1 MEDWLTSVGA
11 SAVDKAQ
18 QTLTIPSLLSVSVVI
33 PTCGHSVLVDGSAQ
47 YLVIELL
54 KSFGSETSELH
65 EIIVVADAHTPEEVT
80 SALSLMSKVVIES
93 FGEPFNFSKKCNV
106 GARRASG
113 EIILFLN
120 DDMLAHSAG
129 WVSQIQQQF
138 ADPSVGGVGG
148 LLLTPEGLVQ
158 CAGHANAP
166 RPHMYGV
173 GKDPKDSAFRSQ
185 LMTTR
190 ESSGLSG
197 ACFAVRRTDYV
208 EVGGMCEE
216 LPSSYNDVDLGF
228 KIKETGK
235 KLMYVPSIQFVHYE
249 SMSRN
254 PTVGKEET
262 ELVWRRWGRY
272 FDHDP
277 LSLTLP

>member
-1 MEDWLTSVGA
+1 MLIDGA
-11 SAVDKAQ
+11 V
-18 QTLTIPSLLSVSVVI
+18 
-33 PTCGHSVLVDGSAQ
+33 Q
-47 YLVIELL
+47 YLVLELL
-54 KSFGSETSELH
+54 KSFGTETSTLH
-65 EIIVVADAHTPEEVT
+65 EIIVVADTQTPQEVT
-80 SALSLMSKVVIES
+80 QAISTMPKVMLENFS
-93 FGEPFNFSKKCNV
+93 EPFNFSKKCNV
-106 GARRASG
+106 GARSAG
-113 EIILFLN
+113 GDIILFLN
-120 DDMLAHSAG
+120 DDMLVRNAG
-129 WVSQIQQQF
+129 WVNQIQQQF
-138 ADPSVGGVGG
+138 TNPSVGGLGG

-166 RPHMYGV
+166 RPHLYGV
-173 GKDPKDSAFRSQ
+173 GKDPLDPALKSQ

-190 ESSGLSG
+190 ETNGLSG

-228 KIKETGK
+228 KLKETGK

-249 SMSRN
+249 SMSRD
-254 PTVGKEET
+254 PTVGIEET
-262 ELVWRRWGRY
+262 ALIWRRWGRY

>member
-1 MEDWLTSVGA
+1 M
-11 SAVDKAQ
+11 DKAQ
-18 QTLTIPSLLSVSVVI
+18 QTLTTSPPSVSVVI
-33 PTCGHSVLVDGSAQ
+33 PTCGHSVLIDGSAQ

-54 KSFGSETSELH
+54 KSFGSETNALH
-65 EIIVVADAHTPEEVT
+65 EIIVVADAHTPSEVT
-80 SALSLMSKVVIES
+80 HALSSLSKVVIES
-93 FGEPFNFSKKCNV
+93 FNEPFNFSKKCNV

-120 DDMLAHSAG
+120 DDMLARNLG

-138 ADPSVGGVGG
+138 ADSSVGGVGG

-166 RPHMYGV
+166 RPHIYGV
-173 GKDPKDSAFRSQ
+173 GKDPLDTAFKSQ
-185 LMTTR
+185 LMTSR
-190 ESSGLSG
+190 ETSGLSG

-228 KIKETGK
+228 KLKETGK

-249 SMSRN
+249 SMSRD
-254 PTVGKEET
+254 PTVGTEET
-262 ELVWRRWGRY
+262 ALIWRRWGRY

-277 LSLTLP
+277 LVQLFPQ

>member
-1 MEDWLTSVGA
+1 
-11 SAVDKAQ
+11 
-18 QTLTIPSLLSVSVVI
+18 LTITSPPSVSVVI
-33 PTCGHSVLVDGSAQ
+33 PTCGHSVLVDGNVQ
-47 YLVIELL
+47 YLVVELL
-54 KSFGSETSELH
+54 KSFSSDTSALH
-65 EIIVVADAHTPEEVT
+65 EIIVVADAHTPQEVMN
-80 SALSLMSKVVIES
+80 ALFSQPKVVLENFS
-93 FGEPFNFSKKCNV
+93 EPFNFSKKCNV
-106 GARRASG
+106 GAQRASG

-138 ADPSVGGVGG
+138 TDPSVGGVGG

-166 RPHMYGV
+166 RPHIYGV
-173 GKDPKDSAFRSQ
+173 GKDPKDLAFRSQ
-185 LMTTR
+185 LMMTR
-190 ESSGLSG
+190 ETSGLSG
-197 ACFAVRRTDYV
+197 ACFAVRRTDYM

-228 KIKETGK
+228 KLKETGK

-254 PTVGKEET
+254 PTVSAEET
-262 ELVWRRWGRY
+262 SLIWRRWGRY

-277 LSLTLP
+277 LALPL

>member
-1 MEDWLTSVGA
+1 MTITS
-11 SAVDKAQ
+11 
-18 QTLTIPSLLSVSVVI
+18 PPSVSVVI
-33 PTCGHSVLVDGSAQ
+33 PTCGHSLLVNGNVQ

-54 KSFGSETSELH
+54 KSFGSETSEIH
-65 EIIVVADAHTPEEVT
+65 EIIVVADAHTPQEVT
-80 SALSLMSKVVIES
+80 SALSLMPKVVIES
-93 FGEPFNFSKKCNV
+93 FSEPFNFSKKCNV

-113 EIILFLN
+113 ETILFLN

-129 WVSQIQQQF
+129 WVNQIQQQF
-138 ADPSVGGVGG
+138 TSPSIGGVGG
-148 LLLTPEGLVQ
+148 LLLTPEGMVQ

-166 RPHMYGV
+166 RPHIYGV
-173 GKDPKDSAFRSQ
+173 GKDPKDPAFRSQ

-190 ESSGLSG
+190 ETSGLSG
-197 ACFAVRRTDYV
+197 ACFAVRRTDYM

-228 KIKETGK
+228 KLKETGK

-254 PTVGKEET
+254 PTVGTEET
-262 ELVWRRWGRY
+262 ALIWRRWGRF

-277 LSLTLP
+277 LALQF

>member
-1 MEDWLTSVGA
+1 
-11 SAVDKAQ
+11 VDKAQ
-18 QTLTIPSLLSVSVVI
+18 QTLTTTTHPSVSVVI

-47 YLVIELL
+47 HLVIELL
-54 KSFGSETSELH
+54 KSFSSETIALH
-65 EIIVVADAHTPEEVT
+65 EIIVVVDAHTPSEVT
-80 SALSLMSKVVIES
+80 NALSSLSKVVIES
-93 FGEPFNFSKKCNV
+93 FNGPFNFSKKCNV

-113 EIILFLN
+113 EIIFFLN

-129 WVSQIQQQF
+129 WVSQLQQQF
-138 ADPSVGGVGG
+138 TDPSVGGVGG

-166 RPHMYGV
+166 RPHIYGV
-173 GKDPKDSAFRSQ
+173 GKDPLDPAFKSQ

-190 ESSGLSG
+190 ETSGLSG

-228 KIKETGK
+228 KLKEIGK

-249 SMSRN
+249 SMSRD
-254 PTVGKEET
+254 PTVGIEET
-262 ELVWRRWGRY
+262 ALIWRRWGRY

-277 LSLTLP
+277 LAQLFPQ

>member
-1 MEDWLTSVGA
+1 MDE
-11 SAVDKAQ
+11 AQ
-18 QTLTIPSLLSVSVVI
+18 QTLTTTPPSVSVVI
-33 PTCGHSVLVDGSAQ
+33 PTCGHSVLADGSAQ
-47 YLVIELL
+47 YLIIELL
-54 KSFGSETSELH
+54 KSFGAETSTLH
-65 EIIVVADAHTPEEVT
+65 EIIVVADAHTQQEVT
-80 SALSLMSKVVIES
+80 QALSTMPKVALEN
-93 FGEPFNFSKKCNV
+93 FNEPFNFSKKCNV

-113 EIILFLN
+113 DIILFLN

-129 WVSQIQQQF
+129 WVNQIQQQF
-138 ADPSVGGVGG
+138 TDPSIGGVGG

-166 RPHMYGV
+166 RPHIYGV
-173 GKDPKDSAFRSQ
+173 GKDPLDPALKSQ

-190 ESSGLSG
+190 ETNGLSG

-228 KIKETGK
+228 KLKETGK

-249 SMSRN
+249 SMSRD

-262 ELVWRRWGRY
+262 ALIWRRWGRY

-277 LSLTLP
+277 LAQLFP

>member
-1 MEDWLTSVGA
+1 MENWLLSDGT

-18 QTLTIPSLLSVSVVI
+18 QTLTTTPPSVSVVI

-54 KSFGSETSELH
+54 KSFGTETSTLH
-65 EIIVVADAHTPEEVT
+65 EIIVVADAHTPPEVMH
-80 SALSLMSKVVIES
+80 ALFTLPKVVIES
-93 FGEPFNFSKKCNV
+93 FNEPFNFSKKCNV

-113 EIILFLN
+113 EIILLLN

-129 WVSQIQQQF
+129 WINQIQQQF
-138 ADPSVGGVGG
+138 TDPSVGGVGG

-173 GKDPKDSAFRSQ
+173 GQNPMDPTFRSQ

-190 ESSGLSG
+190 ETGGLSG
-197 ACFAVRRTDYV
+197 ACFAVRRTDYE

-228 KIKETGK
+228 KLKETGK
-235 KLMYVPSIQFVHYE
+235 KLMYVPSIQFIHYE
-249 SMSRN
+249 SMSRD
-254 PTVGKEET
+254 PTVGLEESG
-262 ELVWRRWGRY
+262 LIWRRWGR
-272 FDHDP
+272 FFE
-277 LSLTLP
+277 